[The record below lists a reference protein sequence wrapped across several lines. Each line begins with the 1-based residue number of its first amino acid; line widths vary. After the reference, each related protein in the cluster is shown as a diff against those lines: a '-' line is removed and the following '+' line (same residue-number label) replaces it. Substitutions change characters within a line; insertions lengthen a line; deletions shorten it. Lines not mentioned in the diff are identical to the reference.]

1 MDILADESPLKL
13 RTDAFNSTNKAQ
25 SRKKQNLTVC
35 SILLGMIYRV
45 SVVQQ
50 NKTKSTATWQ
60 CWYSCNHPQSY
71 IRLHFNQGRNEVDGA
86 RARNNFGALCS
97 NLRSFGSKPKKALLA
112 LLGFSAPPRN
122 HSAPTA
128 VIRRPGNCA
137 PLPTSLR
144 LWFQLAQERCWPW
157 LPSCH
162 GNKVLISRKKSQK
175 ALKKAKHK
183 TYT

>member
-1 MDILADESPLKL
+1 M
-13 RTDAFNSTNKAQ
+13 
-25 SRKKQNLTVC
+25 
-35 SILLGMIYRV
+35 LLI
-45 SVVQQ
+45 QQ
-50 NKTKSTATWQ
+50 IKHKVEKNKTLRYVAFYLVWFTGFQLCSRIRRNPLRLDNADTLAIILKVILGCISTRGAT
-60 CWYSCNHPQSY
+60 
-71 IRLHFNQGRNEVDGA
+71 RLTAPG
-86 RARNNFGALCS
+86 ARNNFGALCS